1 MRQECLEQKG
11 RVGMGR
17 NRCRGIGGS
26 QVKAR
31 CEGHN
36 ML

>member
-1 MRQECLEQKG
+1 MDETGVTLKG
-11 RVGMGR
+11 KWVETGAEA
-17 NRCRGIGGS
+17 GGS